1 MRWGVLEG
9 AFEVALGGGTFEDA
23 LGTRWKRAWARLG
36 RVGDVFEG
44 AFEGHIERVL
54 EGALERR

>member
-1 MRWGVLEG
+1 
-9 AFEVALGGGTFEDA
+9 

-44 AFEGHIERVL
+44 AFEGRIERVL